1 VNLQTWFK
9 TSAMFISEF
18 IEWLYERLV
27 GGKVTISHI
36 EKLTTMVFTT
46 ILGLIYFFRLVAS
59 FITVLGLHY
68 GVEPKD
74 PKKDTDSA
82 FWDLWF
88 NNLYSMVTTFS
99 TVGYGDNLAD
109 FGDVNYV
116 LLTMLLLIFGVF
128 LYGPLVGRIL
138 EIVAALNADS
148 IFDEENASAFESYL
162 IKFEKRGTNMKH
174 VGVFNSMRAIWEWD
188 QNMALRY
195 VFGSDS
201 WYNVINGNKIG
212 AAVDKCSLTWVMEE
226 FSCFFKHFDPKD
238 AFEVIKNLK
247 PCVVDKGHICQGG
260 RDPSKGIFLIL
271 KGDIVANHQN
281 DPELHMFHIGPGS
294 YFGEKCVINN
304 SKLSTNN
311 MTDFVVYSEQAELLF
326 IQAEILKPLMKKYP
340 KTKKLLQTN
349 YYFRQMNKFLTEIR
363 LKRQMMK
370 LKVGLVKTLIAFMRE
385 LKEKGVRD
393 AMGILH
399 PKFEENLG
407 AHSDIFIGYNEWCFD
422 NHFSIKKIKEIVCVN
437 GESYYRDIASR
448 SNNENIKVAMDDLVG
463 NLFIVMK
470 SLHTLYR
477 DRVLLKSALAHSQI
491 YLNLLSLEE
500 LCFPG
505 HTDNFL
511 SALPKV
517 IMDDT
522 LLSPEHA
529 TPEWVAQLHKKYCKA
544 SQYKVIHLGDPI
556 LTRSKSKEKKIEFLD
571 NQPQQ
576 FRMNQN
582 MSTPLH
588 PNDISIAENIGL
600 MESGANSPN
609 KTARK
614 TYDGDFSDKK
624 ECPMLNDTSFAEDFQ
639 RVQKM
644 KEDLLKVIVD
654 DVTKM
659 EELDLLSTH
668 KVDFAQNKD
677 VGAPAQEMKGIDD
690 FILNL
695 HSDQWV
701 ADDDAASCLSQE
713 FPDHDF
719 DGKLIGWIN
728 QDYEK
733 MVEEVSQNFRRNTK
747 LQEWGKILPEK
758 KPYVKPNKSSKPALA
773 LDAPAP
779 LDLLDMSEDVGE
791 EIIDGNNWKNKM
803 SFVKEQSSPF
813 RGNLKSEHPGAGGI
827 HGEDSFDDG
836 EAEVKLD
843 KANNAAM
850 LKNFQM
856 LEAELPSMIKHLE
869 SKIQWTY
876 FRMMQTKRNF
886 GIMCGHIRHKAK
898 NVLKVMNK
906 EVIMD

>member
-1 VNLQTWFK
+1 
-9 TSAMFISEF
+9 MFISEF
-18 IEWLYERLV
+18 IEWLYERLI
-27 GGKVTISHI
+27 GGKITISHI

-46 ILGLIYFFRLVAS
+46 ILGLIYFFRISAS
-59 FITVLGLHY
+59 VITVLGVTY
-68 GVEPKD
+68 AVDPKD
-74 PKKDTDSA
+74 PELDKDSA

-88 NNLYSMVTTFS
+88 NNLYSITTTFS

-109 FGDVNYV
+109 FSDVHFV
-116 LLTMLLLIFGVF
+116 LLTVLLLIFGVF
-128 LYGPLVGRIL
+128 LYGPLVGKIL
-138 EIVAALNADS
+138 DIVAALSADS
-148 IFDEENASAFESYL
+148 IIDEENAGAFENYL

-188 QNMALRY
+188 RNMALRY

-201 WYNVINGNKIG
+201 MYTVINGHKLG
-212 AAVDKCSLTWVMEE
+212 AAVDECSLTWVMEE

-260 RDPSKGIFLIL
+260 RDPSTGIYLIL

-304 SKLSTNN
+304 SKLNTNG
-311 MTDFVVYSEQAELLF
+311 MTDYVVYSEQAELLF
-326 IQAEILKPLMKKYP
+326 IQAEILKPLMKQYP

-349 YYFRQMNKFLTEIR
+349 YYFRQINKFLTEIR
-363 LKRQMMK
+363 LKRNMMK
-370 LKVGLVKTLIAFMRE
+370 LKVGLVKILIAFMTE
-385 LKEKGVRD
+385 LKEKGVGD

-407 AHSDIFIGYNEWCFD
+407 AHSDIFIGYNEWGFD
-422 NHFSIKKIKEIVCVN
+422 NHLTIKKIKEMVCEH

-448 SNNENIKVAMDDLVG
+448 SNNENIKDAMDGLVG

-470 SLHTLYR
+470 NLHTLDR

-517 IMDDT
+517 SMDDT

-529 TPEWVAQLHKKYCKA
+529 TPDWVAQLHRKYCKA
-544 SQYKVIHLGDPI
+544 GQYKVIHLGDPI
-556 LTRSKSKEKKIEFLD
+556 LTCSKSKKNKIEFFD

-582 MSTPLH
+582 LSVPLH
-588 PNDISIAENIGL
+588 PNDISIVDNIGL
-600 MESGANSPN
+600 MDSGANSPD

-614 TYDGDFSDKK
+614 TYDGDFSDMKV
-624 ECPMLNDTSFAEDFQ
+624 CPMLPDTTFAEDFQ

-644 KEDLLKVIVD
+644 KDDLLKLIVD

-659 EELDLLSTH
+659 EELDLLSGH

-773 LDAPAP
+773 LDATAP
-779 LDLLDMSEDVGE
+779 LDATVPLGLLDLSEDVGE

-803 SFVKEQSSPF
+803 SFVKEQASPF
-813 RGNLKSEHPGAGGI
+813 RGNLKSEHPGNGGI
-827 HGEDSFDDG
+827 
-836 EAEVKLD
+836 
-843 KANNAAM
+843 
-850 LKNFQM
+850 
-856 LEAELPSMIKHLE
+856 
-869 SKIQWTY
+869 Y
-876 FRMMQTKRNF
+876 
-886 GIMCGHIRHKAK
+886 
-898 NVLKVMNK
+898 
-906 EVIMD
+906 

>member
-1 VNLQTWFK
+1 
-9 TSAMFISEF
+9 MFVSEF
-18 IEWLYERLV
+18 IEWLYERLI
-27 GGKVTISHI
+27 GGKITISHI

-46 ILGLIYFFRLVAS
+46 CLGLIFFFRLVAS
-59 FITVLGLHY
+59 VITVMGFTY
-68 GVEPKD
+68 GVEPMD
-74 PKKDTDSA
+74 PDVDKQSV

-99 TVGYGDNLAD
+99 TVGYGDNLPG
-109 FGDVNYV
+109 FGDENFV

-138 EIVAALNADS
+138 EIVAAMNADS
-148 IFDEENASAFESYL
+148 IIDEENSDAFESYL

-174 VGVFNSMRAIWEWD
+174 VGVFNGMRAIWQWD
-188 QNMALRY
+188 QNMALRHI
-195 VFGSDS
+195 FGSDS
-201 WYNVINGNKIG
+201 IYSVINGHRLG
-212 AAVDKCSLTWVMEE
+212 GAVDKCSLTWVMEE

-238 AFEVIKNLK
+238 AYEVIKNLK
-247 PCVVDKGHICQGG
+247 PRVVDKGHICQRG
-260 RDPSKGIFLIL
+260 RDPSKGIYLIL

-304 SKLSTNN
+304 SKLSTNG
-311 MTDFVVYSEQAELLF
+311 MTDFIVYSEQAELLF
-326 IQAEILKPLMKKYP
+326 IQAEILKPLMKQYP
-340 KTKKLLQTN
+340 KSKKFLQNN
-349 YYFRQMNKFLTEIR
+349 YYFRQINNFLTEIR

-370 LKVGLVKTLIAFMRE
+370 LKAGLVKTLIPFMRE
-385 LKEKGVRD
+385 LKEKGSRD

-422 NHFSIKKIKEIVCVN
+422 NHFTIKKIKEMVCER
-437 GESYYRDIASR
+437 GESYYRDIASKPDYYD
-448 SNNENIKVAMDDLVG
+448 IKVAMDELVG

-470 SLHTLYR
+470 NLHTLDR
-477 DRVLLKSALAHSQI
+477 DRVLFKSALAHSQM

-511 SALPKV
+511 SAFPKV
-517 IMDDT
+517 RMDDT

-529 TPEWVAQLHKKYCKA
+529 TPDWVVQLHKKYCKA
-544 SQYKVIHLGDPI
+544 GQYKVINLGDPI
-556 LTRSKSKEKKIEFLD
+556 HSCSKSKVKKIEFFD
-571 NQPQQ
+571 NEPQQ
-576 FRMNQN
+576 FRMNHN
-582 MSTPLH
+582 DSTPLH
-588 PNDISIAENIGL
+588 PNDISIIENTGL
-600 MESGANSPN
+600 MDSGVNSPN

-614 TYDGDFSDKK
+614 TYRGNFSDEKG
-624 ECPMLNDTSFAEDFQ
+624 CPMLTDTTFAEDFQ

-644 KEDLLKVIVD
+644 KENLLKVIVD

-659 EELDLLSTH
+659 EELDQLSTH
-668 KVDFAQNKD
+668 KVVFAQNKD
-677 VGAPAQEMKGIDD
+677 VGAPTQEMKGIDD

-733 MVEEVSQNFRRNTK
+733 MVEEVSQNFCRNTK
-747 LQEWGKILPEK
+747 LQEWGKMLPEK
-758 KPYVKPNKSSKPALA
+758 KPYVKPNKSGKPALA
-773 LDAPAP
+773 LDATAP
-779 LDLLDMSEDVGE
+779 LGFFDMSEDIND
-791 EIIDGNNWKNKM
+791 EIIDENNWKNKM
-803 SFVKEQSSPF
+803 SFVKDQSSPH
-813 RGNLKSEHPGAGGI
+813 RGNMISEHPGVGGI
-827 HGEDSFDDG
+827 HGEDLSDDG
-836 EAEVKLD
+836 EEEVKLD
-843 KANNAAM
+843 KTNNAAI